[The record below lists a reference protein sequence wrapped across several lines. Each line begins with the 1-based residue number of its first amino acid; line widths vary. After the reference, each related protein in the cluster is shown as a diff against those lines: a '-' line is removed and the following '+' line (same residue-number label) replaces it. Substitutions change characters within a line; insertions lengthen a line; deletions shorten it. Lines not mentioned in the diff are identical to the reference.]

1 MDWPIGQPI
10 GRSRPSGCTE
20 NLSVIADN
28 SHYFFNLHRRWP
40 PGPEL
45 VSIPQQATPEVSPQM
60 LVEEFDPF
68 RQTQLRSV
76 SIEQAGQILR
86 VSRRTIYYWIRD
98 GRLQTVRTRLGS
110 QRILMD
116 SIRACWLQKY

>member
-1 MDWPIGQPI
+1 
-10 GRSRPSGCTE
+10 
-20 NLSVIADN
+20 
-28 SHYFFNLHRRWP
+28 
-40 PGPEL
+40 
-45 VSIPQQATPEVSPQM
+45 M